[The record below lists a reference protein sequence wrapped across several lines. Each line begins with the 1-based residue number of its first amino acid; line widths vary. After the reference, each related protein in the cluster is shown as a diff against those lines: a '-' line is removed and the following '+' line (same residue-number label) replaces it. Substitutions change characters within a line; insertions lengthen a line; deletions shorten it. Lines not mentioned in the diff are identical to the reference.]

1 LASLFVEDLIK
12 YNVWSKDLEFMKQ
25 ILFIK
30 KNFLKQKNLNW
41 CDVS

>member
-1 LASLFVEDLIK
+1 MASLFVEDLIK
-12 YNVWSKDLEFMKQ
+12 YNVCSNDLEIKKQ
-25 ILFIK
+25 LQFIK